1 MEIVLSALLGLG
13 LSAAVGFRI
22 FVPFFIA
29 SIAAYTGNLSL
40 SESFTWIGSMPA
52 MIMFGMAT
60 IIEIGA
66 YYIPW
71 LDNLLDTVATPI
83 AVVAGTI
90 LTASTMFDLDPAL
103 KWPIAIIAGGGTAG
117 LIHGLTSS
125 VRLGSTA
132 TTGGVANPIVSTV
145 ETGGSILLSLLA
157 IALPVLAIV
166 LVVLFVIFFFRKAKK
181 LGVKIFEKKSVIQ
194 TKQNT

>member
-1 MEIVLSALLGLG
+1 MPIFFARFLLILGMDLLLGALLGLG

-29 SIAAYTGNLSL
+29 SIAAYTGNLTL
-40 SESFTWIGSMPA
+40 SEGFNWIGSMPA
-52 MIMFGMAT
+52 MVMFGIAT
-60 IIEIGA
+60 IFEIGA

-71 LDNLLDTVATPI
+71 FDNLLDSISTPI
-83 AVVAGTI
+83 AVIAGSI
-90 LTASTMFDLDPAL
+90 LTASTMFELDPSL

-132 TTGGVANPIVSTV
+132 TTGGLANPVFSTV
-145 ETGGSILLSLLA
+145 ETGSSIL
-157 IALPVLAIV
+157 
-166 LVVLFVIFFFRKAKK
+166 
-181 LGVKIFEKKSVIQ
+181 
-194 TKQNT
+194 

>member
-1 MEIVLSALLGLG
+1 MEIVLSAFLGLG

-29 SIAAYTGNLSL
+29 SIAAYTGNLTL

-52 MIMFGMAT
+52 MIMFGVAT
-60 IIEIGA
+60 IFEIGA

-71 LDNLLDTVATPI
+71 LDNLLDTVSTPI
-83 AVVAGTI
+83 AVIAGSI
-90 LTASTMFDLDPAL
+90 LTASTMFELDPAL

-132 TTGGVANPIVSTV
+132 TTGGIANPAVSTV

-157 IALPVLAIV
+157 IAVPVLAFV
-166 LVVLFVIFFFRKAKK
+166 LVLVLILFLFKKAKK
-181 LGVKIFEKKSVIQ
+181 LGVALFRKKSTSITNQ
-194 TKQNT
+194 

>member
-1 MEIVLSALLGLG
+1 MELLLSALLGLG

-29 SIAAYTGNLSL
+29 SIAAYTGNLTI
-40 SESFTWIGSMPA
+40 SEGFLWLGSMPA
-52 MIMFGMAT
+52 VIMFGVAT
-60 IIEIGA
+60 IFEIAA

-71 LDNLLDTVATPI
+71 FDNLLDSISTPI
-83 AVVAGTI
+83 AVIAGSI
-90 LTASTMFDLDPAL
+90 LAASTMFELDPLL

-132 TTGGVANPIVSTV
+132 ATGGLGNPVVSTV
-145 ETGGSILLSLLA
+145 ETGSSIILSLLSLVA
-157 IALPVLAIV
+157 PMIAMIIV
-166 LVVLFVIFFFRKAKK
+166 ILIVVFFLKKMKQLKIKLFQ
-181 LGVKIFEKKSVIQ
+181 KKSI
-194 TKQNT
+194 TNT

>member
-1 MEIVLSALLGLG
+1 MELLLGALLGLG

-29 SIAAYTGNLSL
+29 SIAAYTGNLNL
-40 SESFTWIGSMPA
+40 SEGFTWIGSMPA
-52 MIMFGMAT
+52 LVMFGVAT
-60 IIEIGA
+60 IVEIGA

-71 LDNLLDTVATPI
+71 FDNLLDSISAPVAVI
-83 AVVAGTI
+83 AGSI
-90 LTASTMFDLDPAL
+90 LTASTMFELEPAL

-132 TTGGVANPIVSTV
+132 TTAGFANPVVSTV
-145 ETGGSILLSLLA
+145 ETGSSIILSILSLLVP
-157 IALPVLAIV
+157 IFTIV
-166 LVVLFVIFFFRKAKK
+166 LVILIIFFSFRKLKRLKIK
-181 LGVKIFEKKSVIQ
+181 LFHKKSI
-194 TKQNT
+194 TNT